1 MTRDLPAKPNLE
13 DLKKQAKSL
22 LADFQLG
29 DPAACS
35 NPI

>member
-13 DLKKQAKSL
+13 DLQKQAKSL
-22 LADFQLG
+22 LEDFQLG
-29 DPAACS
+29 DTAACS